1 MRSLPESSPMTPHL
15 QIRRAGQD
23 DIPALCALGARTF
36 RETYLANSD
45 PDQVEAYAATAFTPD
60 QVGLWLAHP
69 QATTLLV
76 IDDGTPV
83 GYAMVLRD
91 AVPDCVG
98 DPGAAM
104 LSRLYLA
111 REAQGLGRLL
121 MSAALE
127 AAAALGA
134 RTVWLGV
141 YERNPR
147 AIAFYESWG
156 FRRVGAYAFEMAGVT
171 YQDPVMACAL
181 DRAGWN
187 PPA

>member
-1 MRSLPESSPMTPHL
+1 MRSLPESASMTPHL

-36 RETYLANSD
+36 RETYLENSD
-45 PDQVEAYAATAFTPD
+45 PDEVEEYADTAFTPD
-60 QVGLWLAHP
+60 KVGLWLAHP
-69 QATTLLV
+69 RATTLLV
-76 IDDGTPV
+76 VDDGEPV
-83 GYAMVLRD
+83 GYALVLRD
-91 AVPDCVG
+91 AVPECVG
-98 DPGAAM
+98 DPEAAM

-111 REAQGLGRLL
+111 REAQGLGLGKLL
-121 MSAALE
+121 MHAALE

-156 FRRVGAYAFEMAGVT
+156 FERVGTYAFEMAGVT

-181 DRAGWN
+181 DRAQ
-187 PPA
+187 AAR